1 MNRATS
7 LDQRHKESDGRM
19 GCPSNNGGVS
29 LGRGSGLNDPRPGSH
44 LWHHRHTS
52 IARHGHS
59 GQANCTSLTL
69 AEWLCRTVDR
79 IDPARVLGPRYCF
92 GRGTS
97 APDSKIIRRLLQL
110 RQNASVFA
118 QGCAGFSP
126 GSAIWRHKFARH
138 TGRTSSSIRSDLDF
152 RYTQARFPSIERLA
166 DAVGVDPAELFTSA
180 IPAGSMNRGA
190 FGEISAKLAPL
201 TQRKIDKLSVNP
213 TLSAEL
219 IRS

>member
-1 MNRATS
+1 M
-7 LDQRHKESDGRM
+7 
-19 GCPSNNGGVS
+19 
-29 LGRGSGLNDPRPGSH
+29 GRGSGLHDPRPGSH

-97 APDSKIIRRLLQL
+97 ASDSEILCQLLQL

-118 QGCAGFSP
+118 QGCADFSP
-126 GSAIWRHKFARH
+126 GSADRKHQIVPHPR
-138 TGRTSSSIRSDLDF
+138 RTTSPLYPGLGF
-152 RYTQARFPSIERLA
+152 RYTQGRQLRQYGNMTVGTPSG
-166 DAVGVDPAELFTSA
+166 AVASRRQSWTLTSGQCH
-180 IPAGSMNRGA
+180 PVSSTR
-190 FGEISAKLAPL
+190 AKLVH
-201 TQRKIDKLSVNP
+201 R
-213 TLSAEL
+213 
-219 IRS
+219 RSWR